1 VSAPTTRKL
10 AQLFACLLLVS
21 VPAVGVPGAALG
33 AKGPKPSAGDNQ
45 YVDPLTNTTSNAATP
60 PKTTATQTTT
70 TPSSTLSQTPPVA
83 TTPATTTTQAKSLP
97 FTGLNLGTLA
107 LIGVG
112 LLASGLLLRLI
123 ARRASAP

>member
-97 FTGLNLGTLA
+97 FTGLNLGTLV